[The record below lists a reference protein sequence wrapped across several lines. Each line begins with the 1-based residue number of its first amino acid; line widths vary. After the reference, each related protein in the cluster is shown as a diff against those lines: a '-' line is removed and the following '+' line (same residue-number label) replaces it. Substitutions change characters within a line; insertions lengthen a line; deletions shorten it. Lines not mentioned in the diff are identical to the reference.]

1 MNRSRMTAWLLA
13 LLLCVSMSAG
23 CAAAQ
28 NSADDGQALKA
39 SVTEFHRNLR
49 WSRYEFAAQHVD
61 PKFREAFLGRYE
73 ELGDDYHLVQLEIKK
88 LEMTREEDKPVAMIE
103 VEEKWYRE
111 PNMVV
116 KTDRVIERWERIR
129 DGWFMIERMEKDEWK
144 AREKERAKPADSPA
158 TDAPVETP
166 DAPAADS
173 ADAS

>member
-1 MNRSRMTAWLLA
+1 MKSGRLRPRMAA
-13 LLLCVSMSAG
+13 LWMVALMALGMGAG

-73 ELGDDYHLVQLEIKK
+73 ELGEDYHLIQLEIKK
-88 LEMTREEDKPVAMIE
+88 LELSKDEERPVATIE
-103 VEEKWYRE
+103 VEEKWYKE

-129 DGWFMIERMEKDEWK
+129 DGWFMVERIEKDEWK
-144 AREKERAKPADSPA
+144 AREKEKNNPA
-158 TDAPVETP
+158 
-166 DAPAADS
+166 APAEDDDPALRDAS
-173 ADAS
+173 ADLR

>member
-1 MNRSRMTAWLLA
+1 MTTWLRA
-13 LLLCVSMSAG
+13 LLLCVSMCTG

-39 SVTEFHRNLR
+39 SVMEFHRNLR

-88 LEMTREEDKPVAMIE
+88 LEMTREEDKPVATIE

-129 DGWFMIERMEKDEWK
+129 DGWLIVERMEKDEWK
-144 AREKERAKPADSPA
+144 AREKERAKPANSPTTA
-158 TDAPVETP
+158 TPVQTP
-166 DAPAADS
+166 TEPAPAVDS